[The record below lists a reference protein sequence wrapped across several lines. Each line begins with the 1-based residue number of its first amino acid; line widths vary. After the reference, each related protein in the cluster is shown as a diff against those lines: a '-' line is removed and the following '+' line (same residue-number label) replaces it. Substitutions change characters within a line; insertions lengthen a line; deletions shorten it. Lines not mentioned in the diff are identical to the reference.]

1 MNYQELIED
10 VKEIWGKYTIVGG
23 FMDIYI
29 EEPKHT
35 NQITHSYIKQFDNY
49 WIYVGNIDNEDLI
62 NCFLQEYYNVFKP
75 GCYQF
80 DAVLKYERPEYGD
93 YGRVIDRGGW
103 YIDYID
109 LKLDHT
115 FEQRERDSKLNEL
128 LGGELSDIFSI

>member
-1 MNYQELIED
+1 MDYKELIED
-10 VKEIWGKYTIVGG
+10 VKEIHSKYTIVGG
-23 FMDIYI
+23 FLDIYI
-29 EEPKHT
+29 DHPFV
-35 NQITHSYIKQFDNY
+35 NGFIKEFDTY
-49 WIYVGNIDNEDLI
+49 WLYVGNIDNEELI

-80 DAVLKYERPEYGD
+80 DAVLKYESPEFGD

-115 FEQRERDSKLNEL
+115 FEQRERDTKLSEIL
-128 LGGELSDIFSI
+128 DLDIFKI

>member
-1 MNYQELIED
+1 MDYKELIEN
-10 VKEIWGKYTIVGG
+10 VKEIHSRYTIISG
-23 FMDIYI
+23 FLDIHINTPDKDGFILESEFETYWVYTGNANLD
-29 EEPKHT
+29 E
-35 NQITHSYIKQFDNY
+35 IK
-49 WIYVGNIDNEDLI
+49 E
-62 NCFLQEYYNVFKP
+62 CFVVYEYDIKIP

-128 LGGELSDIFSI
+128 LGGELGDIFNV